1 MSRKQFRVNNLGT
14 KKKLFGDKKSPI
26 EILTF
31 VYGLKNFSEERAAR
45 MMISSR
51 SLARAHLRSLSTT
64 PRLDSLREKLAKEA
78 PGTDTSQ
85 KLREADQEQK
95 PLNGSTFAIE
105 TCTNVDKILYLIL
118 CSVALIF

>member
-1 MSRKQFRVNNLGT
+1 M
-14 KKKLFGDKKSPI
+14 FGDKKSPI
-26 EILTF
+26 EILAF
-31 VYGLKNFSEERAAR
+31 VYGLKTFSEERRAR

-105 TCTNVDKILYLIL
+105 TCTNVDKIRYLLFRCPNFLGILIL
-118 CSVALIF
+118 PP